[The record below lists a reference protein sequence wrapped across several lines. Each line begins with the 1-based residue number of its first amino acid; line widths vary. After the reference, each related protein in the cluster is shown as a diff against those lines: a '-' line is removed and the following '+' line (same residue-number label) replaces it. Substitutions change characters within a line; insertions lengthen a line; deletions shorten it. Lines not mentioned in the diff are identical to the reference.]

1 MNMKKCLKTV
11 LVLAAAAVVT
21 GAQAL
26 SLADASAKIGD
37 AIANPAVMT
46 STVKQLSASDQ
57 VAFLARV
64 NAAIDALPGS
74 PAEKA
79 ANYVKANSAALKGAA
94 KGNLAALLAEVFA
107 TVPPEVLTVI
117 NERFAADLF
126 NRAANPAR
134 PISDE
139 QMATLAL
146 KTMEKIQS
154 RTAGVDN
161 AAVRNT
167 FAVLMFLRASG
178 GTPANLKSQLLAQY
192 KDSAAR
198 DLAEK
203 DWIPAAMGKGQLK
216 TYEPMLGASD
226 AGEQPPVEM
235 VLSLVGAQVG
245 LALLADLNDAQG
257 KTPMT
262 ATAFSTPFNMIP
274 DPIEKSAGMNRIP
287 RTDDPN
293 APWFGGNNRSEA
305 DEADGYWGQKL

>member
-203 DWIPAAMGKGQLK
+203 D
-216 TYEPMLGASD
+216 
-226 AGEQPPVEM
+226 
-235 VLSLVGAQVG
+235 
-245 LALLADLNDAQG
+245 LNDAQG